1 VGWTVVR
8 RLGRGATGVVELA
21 VGPDGRPVARKRLA
35 LHGSAPELDDARHR
49 IRREADVLRR
59 LDHPAIVPL
68 LDVETDGDDVV
79 LVMPYYEGGTL
90 ADRVASDGPLPAD
103 AVLALSERLVG
114 ALAAAHRAGIVHRDV
129 KPQNVLFDAGGDAF
143 LADFGVARAS
153 DVTTGLTGDGVVVG
167 TPAYMA
173 PEQARG
179 EPAGPASDVFAL
191 GATLLFALT
200 GRGPWGDGPAAAAFA
215 RASRGRADLGGV
227 RGGDVPAS
235 LRRRLRA
242 MLDREPRRRPS
253 AAALAGGPHGTG
265 GATARRR
272 RPRPARRSTAVRAGV
287 GIAVVVI
294 ALVAALVVVDRGD
307 DRGKQVAAAPGG
319 TTPCHPLPYQP
330 CGGAPVAPYT
340 DGRACIDDH
349 ADYDGITT
357 NGCEAAPDTADGT
370 AFVNGRSLHA
380 NLVPGTDVDR
390 YPMRVDDRF
399 QLLCD
404 GELRVTLTAPANVAQ
419 RVRILD
425 PEGDEV
431 AKAVSGDGVPATAK
445 VGDPNCLFDDGGT
458 YVAEVSV
465 VSGNSATDYELTRA
479 GSL

>member
-1 VGWTVVR
+1 MGWTVVR

-21 VGPDGRPVARKRLA
+21 VGPDGRPAARKRLA
-35 LHGSAPELDDARHR
+35 LHGSASELDDARHR
-49 IRREADVLRR
+49 IPREADVLRR

-79 LVMPYYEGGTL
+79 LLMPYYDGGTL
-90 ADRVASDGPLPAD
+90 ADRVARDGPLPAGD
-103 AVLALSERLVG
+103 VLALSDRLVG

-129 KPQNVLFDAGGDAF
+129 KPQNVLFDAAGDAF

-153 DVTTGLTGDGVVVG
+153 DVTTGLTADGVVVG

-179 EPAGPASDVFAL
+179 EPVGPASDVFAL

-200 GRGPWGDGPAAAAFA
+200 GRGPWGDGPAAAVSG
-215 RASRGRADLGGV
+215 RAARGRADVGGL
-227 RGGDVPAS
+227 RDGDVPVP

-242 MLDREPRRRPS
+242 MLDRDPRRRPS

-265 GATARRR
+265 GATARRH
-272 RPRPARRSTAVRAGV
+272 RPRRTRRTWVAAGLAAAAAVTIAFV
-287 GIAVVVI
+287 AVVAVERGGD
-294 ALVAALVVVDRGD
+294 AATPLVAATTDT
-307 DRGKQVAAAPGG
+307 APCQ
-319 TTPCHPLPYQP
+319 PRPYQP
-330 CGGAPVAPYT
+330 CGGAPVAPFT
-340 DGRACIDDH
+340 DGRGCIDDH
-349 ADYDGITT
+349 ADYDGITA
-357 NGCEAAPDTADGT
+357 NGCEAAPDALDGT
-370 AFVNGRSLHA
+370 ALVDGRARRA
-380 NLVPGTDVDR
+380 NLVPETDVDR
-390 YPMRVDDRF
+390 YPMHVDDRF

-425 PEGDEV
+425 PDGDEV

-445 VGDPNCLFDDGGT
+445 VSDPNCLFDDGGEYT
-458 YVAEVSV
+458 AEVSV
-465 VSGNSATDYELTRA
+465 VSGNSATAYELTRA

>member
-35 LHGSAPELDDARHR
+35 LHGSATELADARHR

-68 LDVETDGDDVV
+68 LDVESDGDDVV

-90 ADRVASDGPLPAD
+90 ADRVSRDGPLPAD
-103 AVLALSERLVG
+103 GVLALSDRLVG

-129 KPQNVLFDAGGDAF
+129 KPQNVLFDAAGDAF
-143 LADFGVARAS
+143 LADFGVARTS
-153 DVTTGLTGDGVVVG
+153 DVTTGLTADGVVVG

-179 EPAGPASDVFAL
+179 GPVGPASDVFAL
-191 GATLLFALT
+191 GATLLFAVT
-200 GRGPWGDGPAAAAFA
+200 GRGPWGDGPAAAVFA
-215 RASRGRADLGGV
+215 RAARGRADVGRL
-227 RGGDVPAS
+227 RTGDVPAP

-242 MLDREPRRRPS
+242 MLARDARRRPS

-272 RPRPARRSTAVRAGV
+272 VSRTRRRIVAGGV
-287 GIAVVVI
+287 TVAAIVAI
-294 ALVAALVVVDRGD
+294 ALVATLALTDDGD
-307 DRGKQVAAAPGG
+307 PATQLAAAPTG
-319 TTPCHPLPYQP
+319 TTPCQPLPYQP
-330 CGGAPVAPYT
+330 CGGAPVAPFT

-349 ADYDGITT
+349 ADYDGITA
-357 NGCEAAPDTADGT
+357 NGCEAAPDTIDGVT
-370 AFVNGRSLHA
+370 FAGGRTIRG

-390 YPMRVDDRF
+390 YPMHVDDRF

-425 PEGDEV
+425 PDGDEV

-465 VSGNSATDYELTRA
+465 VSGNSATDYELARA

>member
-35 LHGSAPELDDARHR
+35 LHGSAAELDDARHR

-68 LDVETDGDDVV
+68 LAVENDGDDVV

-90 ADRVASDGPLPAD
+90 ADRVAAGGPLPPD
-103 AVLALSERLVG
+103 DVLALSDRLVG

-129 KPQNVLFDAGGDAF
+129 KPHNVLFDASGDAF

-153 DVTTGLTGDGVVVG
+153 DVTTGLTADGVVVG

-179 EPAGPASDVFAL
+179 EPVGPATDVFAL

-200 GRGPWGDGPAAAAFA
+200 GRGPWGDGHAAGVLG
-215 RASRGRADLGGV
+215 RAVRGRADVTRL
-227 RGGDVPAS
+227 RAGDVPAP

-242 MLDREPRRRPS
+242 MLDREPGRRPS

-265 GATARRR
+265 GATAHEHRRR
-272 RPRPARRSTAVRAGV
+272 RGPHVVAAGV
-287 GIAVVVI
+287 AVAAGAAIVLAGAI
-294 ALVAALVVVDRGD
+294 ALNDRGD
-307 DRGKQVAAAPGG
+307 PATQLAAGPTG
-319 TTPCHPLPYQP
+319 TTPCRPLPYQP
-330 CGGAPVAPYT
+330 CGGAPVAPFT
-340 DGRACIDDH
+340 NGRACIDDH
-349 ADYDGITT
+349 ADYDGITV
-357 NGCEAAPDTADGT
+357 NGCEAAPDAIDGT
-370 AFVNGRSLHA
+370 TFAGGRTIRA
-380 NLVPGTDVDR
+380 NLVPGNDVDR
-390 YPMRVDDRF
+390 YPMHVDDRF

-425 PEGDEV
+425 PTGDEV

-445 VGDPNCLFDDGGT
+445 VSDPNCLFDDGGT